1 MLFNSF
7 EFIFLFLPLTL
18 IGYYTLCH
26 FRKIEN
32 GLVFLLLASLA
43 FYGYWKPI
51 YLLLFGF
58 SILVNYFLGQ
68 RISHSPYRKAW
79 LVGGIILNLSLL
91 GYYKYFNFLVNN
103 IETISGVDWNIEN
116 IILPLAISFYTFQ
129 QVSYLVDAY
138 RGEVKDFNFTHYAL
152 FVTFFPQL
160 IAGPIVHHKEMLPQF
175 FDTRNLSPR
184 MINFALGIS
193 IFALGLFKKAVI
205 ADSLSQ
211 YVGPVFDGSDKVD
224 FVQAWLSALAYTFQ
238 LYFDFSGY
246 SDMAVGSALMFGIK
260 LPVNFFSPYKSTSI
274 IEFWRR
280 WHITLS
286 RFLRDYLY
294 FALGGNRSG
303 KLLRYRNL
311 FLTMLLGGIWHGAGW
326 TFVIWGALHG
336 SYLMVNHGWRWLLD
350 RIGFKPTSMIYTGFA
365 WLVTFI
371 AVVFSWVYFRA
382 PSVTRAN
389 EIVAGML
396 GFNGA
401 ILPSGVAYR
410 LGEFVQILKTIGFE
424 VGQGSG
430 NVLLGGTI
438 WIFIAVV
445 IALIFPNTAQ
455 IFQRF
460 EPVLFEKANAFPMRN
475 RGLNLMW
482 KPSLGW
488 SLLSA
493 LILAA
498 GILTLGQITEFLY
511 FQF

>member
-7 EFIFLFLPLTL
+7 EYIFVFLPIAL
-18 IGYYTLCH
+18 IGYYVLCH
-26 FRKIEN
+26 YMKNEIA
-32 GLVFLLLASLA
+32 LAFLLFVSLA
-43 FYGYWKPI
+43 FYGYWNPV

-68 RISHSPYRKAW
+68 RISHSVYPKAW
-79 LVGGIILNLSLL
+79 LVAGIILNLTLL
-91 GYYKYFNFLVNN
+91 GYYKYFNFVVDN
-103 IETISGVDWNIEN
+103 IEAVSGVNWNVEN

-175 FDTRNLSPR
+175 FDARNLSPKV
-184 MINFALGIS
+184 INFALGIS

-211 YVGPVFDGSDKVD
+211 YVGPVFDGNDKVD
-224 FVQAWLSALAYTFQ
+224 FVQAWVSTLAYTFQ

-246 SDMAVGSALMFGIK
+246 SDMAVGSALLFGIR
-260 LPVNFFSPYKSTSI
+260 LPVNFFSPYKSASI

-294 FALGGNRSG
+294 FALGGNRFG
-303 KLLRYRNL
+303 KLSRYRNL
-311 FLTMLLGGIWHGAGW
+311 FLTMLIGGIWHGAGW
-326 TFVIWGALHG
+326 TFMIWGALHG
-336 SYLMVNHGWRWLLD
+336 FYLIVNHGWRWLLERAGC
-350 RIGFKPTSMIYTGFA
+350 RIDSLAYTIFA
-365 WLVTFI
+365 WSLTFLS
-371 AVVFSWVYFRA
+371 VVFSWVYFRA

-389 EIVAGML
+389 EIIAGML
-396 GFNGA
+396 GFHGA
-401 ILPSGVAYR
+401 TLPSGVAFR
-410 LGEFVQILKTIGFE
+410 LGDYIEVFELLGFQ

-430 NVLLGGTI
+430 KALMGGAITILL
-438 WIFIAVV
+438 
-445 IALIFPNTAQ
+445 ALLISLFLPNSAQ
-455 IFQRF
+455 IFQRYDS
-460 EPVLFEKANAFPMRN
+460 VLFEKKNAFPMTN
-475 RGLNLMW
+475 RGCNAL
-482 KPSLGW
+482 W
-488 SLLSA
+488 STNVVSCLIVSF
-493 LILAA
+493 ILAA
-498 GILTLGQITEFLY
+498 GVLTLGQISEFLY